1 MSRQSKWEYLTKIYH
16 RYGQASS
23 KAKRQILDEFCA
35 NCGYHRKYA
44 IRLLNGPAPKGSP
57 PRRRKRRATYGPQ
70 VISVLAAIWQAAGYP
85 WSVRL
90 KALLP
95 VWMPWHQVQWVKRI
109 HATGKRYLLSDDP
122 TVREKGRHILHQEA
136 AYVTRIVS
144 AKGEL

>member
-23 KAKRQILDEFCA
+23 TAKRQIFDEFCA

-57 PRRRKRRATYGPQ
+57 PRRRQRRATGPQ

-95 VWMPWHQVQWVKRI
+95 VWMPWARSSETISLDTLPEQQLLRLSPRTIDYRLRSMKR
-109 HATGKRYLLSDDP
+109 T
-122 TVREKGRHILHQEA
+122 KGRGNSGA
-136 AYVTRIVS
+136 RA
-144 AKGEL
+144 